1 MNFKQG
7 DKVKII
13 SKGSYYVGATGT
25 VVSEGVDGAYRV
37 QIEQPAPKYSGFD
50 TMGIISGFFESEI
63 ELVDSEREALIELAE
78 TLDKAR
84 KQANA
89 SGNYVIESQ
98 RGVYGQIALSLHD
111 TLEEIVGAG
120 KDAIFNASADR
131 VYDSILDGNTVR
143 EALAAVKG

>member
-89 SGNYVIESQ
+89 SGQLRDRVP
-98 RGVYGQIALSLHD
+98 AWSLR
-111 TLEEIVGAG
+111 
-120 KDAIFNASADR
+120 ADR
-131 VYDSILDGNTVR
+131 PLPARHTGRDRRGR
-143 EALAAVKG
+143 